1 MLKISIVTVA
11 YNEVANIKSTMNSV
25 LGQAYPNIEYVV
37 QDGGSADG
45 TVREIENFANEVK
58 AKPEVE
64 QRRFSLKWESE
75 RDGGIYFGMNNGL
88 RKCTGDYVLF
98 CNAGDRLAAND
109 VIEKLVK
116 KAEADGLPDLVYGDC
131 ANAEKGELL
140 IHPAHGPGFIRFG
153 MPASHEAMLYKLS
166 LVKALGLRY
175 DTSYRI
181 AADYKF
187 TCQFVSAAKSFAY
200 VQTPVVVFSA
210 GGVSTV
216 NQWRGLMEASRVR
229 KEVGVPLVTRMTVVA
244 MQCCALLLSRYA
256 RPIYK
261 LLLRARQICRIDDVS
276 ILTYN

>member
-1 MLKISIVTVA
+1 MRVSIVTVA
-11 YNEVANIKSTMNSV
+11 FNEVANIGATMSSV
-25 LGQAYPNIEYVV
+25 LEQSYPDIEYIV
-37 QDGGSADG
+37 QDGGSTDG
-45 TVREIENFANEVK
+45 TVELIEK
-58 AKPEVE
+58 AGGES
-64 QRRFSLKWESE
+64 RRSAEGRPSFLWKSE

-88 RKCTGDYVLF
+88 ARCTGDYVLF

-131 ANAEKGELL
+131 VSEENGELL

-229 KEVGVPLVTRMTVVA
+229 KEVGVPWVTRMTVVA

-261 LLLRARQICRIDDVS
+261 LVLKARMSRSEPS
-276 ILTYN
+276 ILQ